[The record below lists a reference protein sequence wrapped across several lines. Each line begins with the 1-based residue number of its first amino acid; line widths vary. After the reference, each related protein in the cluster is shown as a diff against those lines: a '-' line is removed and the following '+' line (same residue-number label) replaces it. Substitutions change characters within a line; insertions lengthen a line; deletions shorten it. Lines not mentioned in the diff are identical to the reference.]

1 MTPDDH
7 DPDHQPEPMPTER
20 ALGVLMSLS
29 ADRLIAILVIICGI
43 LLGVWMFKQ

>member
-1 MTPDDH
+1 MSADDH
-7 DPDHQPEPMPTER
+7 DPDEQPKSLPRER

-29 ADRLIAILVIICGI
+29 ADRVIAILVIICGI